1 MNLAPVGTAEDLFA
15 LFARREYSAVGAPP
29 AKSSVARGWLEPA
42 FQAFGRAI
50 ALAGEVLPDGTS
62 LMAQDALYKAIQGG
76 GPEADQPFDP
86 AQPALVEAAA
96 LIKEAERR
104 TGRPAA
110 VACLLAHAPVEKE
123 WLHLNPLMFRH
134 ALKGVVVA
142 RGKPCRPRLVNAV
155 DAFALDMLD
164 PVGEG
169 AYAGYMSLA
178 HLGFLRVTA
187 ARPAAGRAFTSSAG
201 WDGIARRI
209 LTLLSGGGDLIMV
222 LAGGVPPTARGYY
235 ALREAV
241 GRLCRESPGAGDPH
255 AALTRLKISAPSF
268 AAFLG
273 EGEVGDLG
281 SAWRLI
287 EAWVLS
293 LAMTAPGRKALEAGR
308 LDAVA
313 AAGFIAAAAALQ
325 VTPPELV
332 AARKS
337 LEAELARETPFRE
350 RFLSLLTH
358 RVAFAGRPVVLLP
371 LVWGRLG
378 AVKVAFASPVCLLPA
393 PRGRALL
400 LGPDGKTAES
410 TAGGWARDF
419 VEARF
424 P

>member
-1 MNLAPVGTAEDLFA
+1 MDLAPVGTAEDLFA

-29 AKSSVARGWLEPA
+29 AKSAAARGWLEPA

-62 LMAQDALYKAIQGG
+62 LMAQDALYRAIQGG

-86 AQPALVEAAA
+86 AQPALAEAAS

-104 TGRPAA
+104 TGRRAA

-142 RGKPCRPRLVNAV
+142 RGEACRPRLVNAV

-187 ARPAAGRAFTSSAG
+187 ARPAAGRALTTGAG
-201 WDGIARRI
+201 WDTIARRI
-209 LTLLSGGGDLIMV
+209 LSLLSGGGELVMV

-241 GRLCRESPGAGDPH
+241 GRLCRESPSAGEPR
-255 AALTRLKISAPSF
+255 AVLERLSASTPSF
-268 AAFLG
+268 SSFVG
-273 EGEVGDLG
+273 GGEVGDLG

-293 LAMTAPGRKALEAGR
+293 LAMTRSGRQALAAGR
-308 LDAVA
+308 LDAPASA
-313 AAGFIAAAAALQ
+313 ALVAAAAALQ
-325 VTPPELV
+325 VAPPDLV
-332 AARKS
+332 AARNA

-350 RFLSLLTH
+350 RFLSLLAH

-371 LVWGRLG
+371 LVWGRLE

-393 PRGRALL
+393 PRGRSLVFHPSGEAVE
-400 LGPDGKTAES
+400 T
-410 TAGGWARDF
+410 TAGGWVRDF
-419 VEARF
+419 VEDRF
-424 P
+424 S